1 MNRKKWFITVLT
13 LFFVFSISLSFAAE
27 DKFWENEWYPSKY
40 GPDDTRGALNLI
52 TPEKTAQALA
62 LIKENKIYDLG
73 MEYYDGFPAFP
84 PRYWKTWL
92 LFHNLNKPF
101 GNNQATFIEEVL
113 NVSPGI
119 STQIDGLGHCGVGEL
134 FYNGNNY
141 REWTNAARAEKFGI
155 ENIVPVIT
163 RGVLLDMC
171 AYKGVEMLG
180 PKEEITRED
189 VIGCLKK
196 EGVKIEPGDAVLFYT
211 GWSKMIETDP
221 EAFGTTEPG
230 PGISAG
236 KYLVEMGAA
245 FVGSD
250 TWGMEVVPNPD
261 PNLVFPLHT
270 LFLPMN
276 GIYIL
281 ENFALDELA
290 KDKAYEFCLIL
301 TAPKIRGMIQAILQ
315 PIALR

>member
-1 MNRKKWFITVLT
+1 
-13 LFFVFSISLSFAAE
+13 
-27 DKFWENEWYPSKY
+27 
-40 GPDDTRGALNLI
+40 
-52 TPEKTAQALA
+52 
-62 LIKENKIYDLG
+62 
-73 MEYYDGFPAFP
+73 
-84 PRYWKTWL
+84 
-92 LFHNLNKPF
+92 
-101 GNNQATFIEEVL
+101 
-113 NVSPGI
+113 
-119 STQIDGLGHCGVGEL
+119 
-134 FYNGNNY
+134 
-141 REWTNAARAEKFGI
+141 
-155 ENIVPVIT
+155 
-163 RGVLLDMC
+163 
-171 AYKGVEMLG
+171 
-180 PKEEITRED
+180 
-189 VIGCLKK
+189 
-196 EGVKIEPGDAVLFYT
+196 
-211 GWSKMIETDP
+211 MIETDP

-230 PGISAG
+230 PGVSAG

-290 KDKAYEFCLIL
+290 NDKAYEFCLIL